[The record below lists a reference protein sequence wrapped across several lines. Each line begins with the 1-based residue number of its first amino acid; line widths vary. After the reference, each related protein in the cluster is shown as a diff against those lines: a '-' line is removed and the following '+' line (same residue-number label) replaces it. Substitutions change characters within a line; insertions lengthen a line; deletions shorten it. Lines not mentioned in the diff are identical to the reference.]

1 MAETLKNARANLT
14 NEYQTIY
21 TCPGATS
28 AMVVSLFFA
37 NIEGANTYSVSS
49 QWRDASDSN
58 VATRIASTISVPAD
72 STLTALTK
80 SAPLALEAGDTLEV
94 LAAANGVIHAT
105 AVIVEI
111 S

>member
-21 TCPGATS
+21 TCPSATS

-37 NIEGANTYSVSS
+37 NIEGGNNYTVSS
-49 QWRDASDSN
+49 QWRDSSDSN
-58 VATRIASTISVPAD
+58 VPTLIVSTISVPGD

-80 SAPLALEAGDTLEV
+80 SAPLALESGDTLEV
-94 LAAANGVIHAT
+94 RAASNGVIHAT

>member
-1 MAETLKNARANLT
+1 MAEALKNARANLT
-14 NEYQTIY
+14 NQFQTIY
-21 TCPGATS
+21 TCPTATS
-28 AMVVSLFFA
+28 AMVVSLLFA
-37 NIEGANTYSVSS
+37 NIEGSNNYSITS
-49 QWRDASDSN
+49 QWRDSSASN
-58 VATRIASTISVPAD
+58 VPTLIASTITIPAD

-94 LAAANGVIHAT
+94 LAGANGVVHAT

>member
-1 MAETLKNARANLT
+1 MAEILKNARANLT

-28 AMVVSLFFA
+28 AIVVSLFFT
-37 NIEGANTYSVSS
+37 NIEGSNTYSVTS
-49 QWRDASDSN
+49 QWRDSSDSN
-58 VATRIASTISVPAD
+58 VATKIVSTITVPAD

-105 AVIVEI
+105 AVIVEL

>member
-14 NEYQTIY
+14 TSYQTIY
-21 TCPGATS
+21 TCPSATS

-37 NIEGANTYSVSS
+37 NIEGANNYSVSA
-49 QWRDASDSN
+49 QWRDSSASN
-58 VATRIASTISVPAD
+58 VPTLVASTITVPAD

-94 LAAANGVIHAT
+94 LASTNAVIHAT
-105 AVIVEI
+105 AVVVEI

>member
-1 MAETLKNARANLT
+1 MAEALKNARSNLT
-14 NEYQTIY
+14 NQFQTIY
-21 TCPGATS
+21 TCPTATS

-37 NIEGANTYSVSS
+37 NIEGSNSYSITSR
-49 QWRDASDSN
+49 WRDSSASN
-58 VATRIASTISVPAD
+58 VPTLIASTIQVPAD

-94 LAAANGVIHAT
+94 LAAANGVVHAT

>member
-14 NEYQTIY
+14 TDYQTIY
-21 TCPGATS
+21 TCPSATS

-37 NIEGANTYSVSS
+37 NIEGANNYSISA
-49 QWRDASDSN
+49 QWRDSSASN
-58 VATRIASTISVPAD
+58 VPTLVASTIIVPAD

-94 LAAANGVIHAT
+94 LASTNATIHAT
-105 AVIVEI
+105 AVVVEI